1 MGFALSIVTPQGQA
15 YAGEVDGIV
24 LPGVEGDFGVLPE
37 HERFL
42 TPLRVGAVEI
52 MTGSSA
58 VLAAVSG
65 GFADV
70 QGDQVTVLADSC
82 ELSDEIDVARAD
94 EARAVAEKALA
105 GAEDAERAAEYREA
119 LDRARNRLE
128 VGGRS

>member
-1 MGFALSIVTPQGQA
+1 MGFELSIVTPEGQA

-24 LPGVEGDFGVLPE
+24 LPGVEGDFGVLPD

-52 MTGSSA
+52 KTGSRA
-58 VLAAVSG
+58 IIAAVSG

-82 ELSDEIDVARAD
+82 ELSSEIDVARAD
-94 EARAVAEKALA
+94 EARARAEELLA
-105 GAEDAERAAEYREA
+105 TAEDAERQAEFEAAVE
-119 LDRARNRLE
+119 RAKNRVE
-128 VGGRS
+128 VGARS

>member
-1 MGFALSIVTPQGQA
+1 MGFALSIVTPEGQA

-94 EARAVAEKALA
+94 EARALAEEALA
-105 GAEDAERAAEYREA
+105 GAEDAERAAEYQA
-119 LDRARNRLE
+119 SLARARNRIE

>member
-1 MGFALSIVTPQGQA
+1 MGFNLSIVTPEGQA
-15 YAGEVDGIV
+15 FAGEADGIV
-24 LPGVEGDFGVLPE
+24 LPGIEGDFGVLPD

-42 TPLRVGAVEI
+42 TPLRVGSVEI
-52 MTGSSA
+52 QTGSSA

-82 ELSDEIDVARAD
+82 ELSDSIDIARAE
-94 EARAVAEKALA
+94 EARTRAEQDLASSEDDARKAEFETALT
-105 GAEDAERAAEYREA
+105 RAK
-119 LDRARNRLE
+119 NRLE